1 MQANDRLSEAFVVAN
16 EPPEARLPG
25 ERSLGDPTT
34 GQEDEAVFGVG
45 KLDHMEFNALGR
57 RLGGALVGVALVD
70 VDQLDMFAGGVQ
82 DGLGEG
88 LDLSP
93 ILLVGWGDNQRQEL
107 AQGVDGQMELAAL
120 LPFVAVVA
128 RAVAA
133 LGRALHGLA
142 VEPNNADAHY
152 NLGMALSDLG
162 EFDTAQLHLLK
173 VIHLD
178 PDNVNALVA
187 LGVALYRAGDPSA
200 ARRRLEQALA
210 LDPENGFA
218 HRNLAAVLA
227 GINESAA
234 TLEHF
239 RAAHRLL
246 PDDPASAYGLA
257 QALEQMGNDD
267 DRTEADQLYKATI
280 ALNPHSELA
289 ERARQSR
296 SRIAQTSVRTASP
309 GIRMD
314 AVMYCLGA
322 LERFE
327 GMSRDE
333 IQAIGFEIAMLGRRG
348 LDVNSPDSRYTLRTL
363 PGEFSGLHLVS
374 LMYTAFKQIA
384 PETDVGFDLS
394 REYEAAISMHNAQ
407 KHST

>member
-1 MQANDRLSEAFVVAN
+1 MFDDALALLQ
-16 EPPEARLPG
+16 
-25 ERSLGDPTT
+25 
-34 GQEDEAVFGVG
+34 QG
-45 KLDHMEFNALGR
+45 KLRDAVPLLR
-57 RLGGALVGVALVD
+57 ALV
-70 VDQLDMFAGGVQ
+70 
-82 DGLGEG
+82 
-88 LDLSP
+88 
-93 ILLVGWGDNQRQEL
+93 
-107 AQGVDGQMELAAL
+107 
-120 LPFVAVVA
+120 
-128 RAVAA
+128 
-133 LGRALHGLA
+133 A
-142 VEPNNADAHY
+142 VEPTNADAHY

-210 LDPENGFA
+210 LDPENGHA

-227 GINESAA
+227 RSNERGPAI
-234 TLEHF
+234 EHM
-239 RAAHRLL
+239 RKAYRLL
-246 PDDPASAYGLA
+246 PDDQASAYGLA
-257 QALEQMGNDD
+257 KALEDLGDDD
-267 DRTEADQLYKATI
+267 DRAEADRLYTATI
-280 ALNPHSELA
+280 ALNPRSELA
-289 ERARQSR
+289 ERARQAR
-296 SRIAQTSVRTASP
+296 SRIAQTSLRAASP

-327 GMSRDE
+327 GMSRDK

-348 LDVNSPDSRYTLRTL
+348 LDVNNPDSRYTLRSL

-394 REYEAAISMHNAQ
+394 QEYAAATSLHTTKKQ
-407 KHST
+407 SP